1 MRFLQ
6 WGTLLVLF
14 FIVIGV
20 VVNYPTLRDGIFAP
34 VRAIQPT
41 SAEIGANA
49 ASAQAQQP
57 ASPSPSSTVALP
69 PSPTVPATST
79 SAPTTLIII
88 APTPTEQLAQ
98 AVAFTSPTLVTA
110 DLVAAEVVMPAAIA
124 TTSLLPASAT
134 AVPTTPIAQHTPTA
148 TSTPTGTQ
156 INIAAALPLDMTPPC
171 VTKGGVAC
179 TSDAGDEREDGQSAV
194 PAVSSAIPDVIVVVT
209 TTTTISVTEIAV
221 TEVITPSAAST
232 VTPAPTITPSP
243 LTPNFAIPSVTGPT
257 ANSASP
263 IYSAPDLTSA
273 VVGQVAVGEQVT
285 IIGWY
290 TEGTWYLLANGF
302 WIPGGAVDNAPLSLP
317 LVFPTPT
324 FTPSPTPTTTPT
336 PLPTETPVAAD
347 TPTPTPTS
355 LEQPVC
361 DCSGD
366 TYDCLGN
373 IFANRAESQ
382 RCFEYCFRKT
392 GLDIHLLD
400 PNLNG
405 LACENL
411 P

>member
-1 MRFLQ
+1 MRLLQ

-20 VVNYPTLRDGIFAP
+20 VVSYPTLRKGVFAP
-34 VRAIQPT
+34 VLAVQTT
-41 SAEIGANA
+41 SNEIVAND

-57 ASPSPSSTVALP
+57 ASPTLSSTVTP
-69 PSPTVPATST
+69 PPFPTVPATST
-79 SAPTTLIII
+79 SAPTALLII
-88 APTPTEQLAQ
+88 APTPTKQSSQ
-98 AVAFTSPTLVTA
+98 AIALTSSTLMPVEVAI
-110 DLVAAEVVMPAAIA
+110 PAAIA
-124 TTSLLPASAT
+124 TTSLLPVSIT
-134 AVPTTPIAQHTPTA
+134 AVPSTLVTQHTPTA
-148 TSTPTGTQ
+148 TSTPTGTP
-156 INIAAALPLDMTPPC
+156 INTIAASLLNGTLPC
-171 VTKGGVAC
+171 VTKGGVPC
-179 TSDAGDEREDGQSAV
+179 TSDAGDEQEAERTGV
-194 PAVSSAIPDVIVVVT
+194 PAVAIEVPAALPATPDIVVVVT
-209 TTTTISVTEIAV
+209 TTSAITVTE
-221 TEVITPSAAST
+221 AATTS
-232 VTPAPTITPSP
+232 APTITPSP
-243 LTPNFAIPSVTGPT
+243 LTPNVVIPGVTGPV
-257 ANSASP
+257 ANSTSP
-263 IYSAPDLTSA
+263 LYSAPDLASA
-273 VVGQVAVGEQVT
+273 VVGQVTVGEQLT

-302 WIPGGAVDNAPLSLP
+302 WIPGGAVNNAPLSLP

-324 FTPSPTPTTTPT
+324 FTPSPTATTTPT
-336 PLPTETPVAAD
+336 PLPTETPIAAD

-382 RCFEYCFRKT
+382 RCFEYCFRQT